1 MKILI
6 KNTNILTMVKEEIVK
21 GNILID
27 GDSIIQLGEFEAE
40 ADQIIDGSHFIAMPG
55 IVNAHTHI
63 AMSLLRNY
71 ADDLPFWPWLTEK
84 IWPAEANLNA
94 ESVYWG
100 SMLSIAEM
108 IASGTTTFCD
118 MYFFTEETVKAVDQT
133 GIRADLSRG
142 LISGE
147 DGDEK
152 LENALDIYHKY
163 NKSSD
168 GRIRVDLGPH
178 APYTCSGDYLKKI
191 CKEAD
196 KIDTNIHIHL
206 SESTKE
212 IEDSIEKHGKS
223 PIKYVD
229 DLGLFDYPTIAAHC
243 VNVSEED
250 IEILASK
257 KVNVI
262 NNPSSNLKLANG
274 FAPVNE
280 MLKKGINVALGT
292 DGPSSNNNQDMF
304 EEMHLAALINKTI
317 SNDTTVLP
325 AFEVL
330 KMATVNGAKA
340 LRIDDEVGTLEVG
353 KKADIILIDIKKPHS
368 YPHHNLIS
376 SLVYSAN
383 SSDVDTV
390 IVNGK
395 ILYQDRKFKTLE
407 IEEIYKNVEKY
418 SEMMTGGNDEI

>member
-27 GDSIIQLGEFEAE
+27 GDTIADIGKFEAE

-84 IWPAEANLNA
+84 IWPAEANFTA

-100 SMLSIAEM
+100 SMLSISEM

-118 MYFFTEETVKAVDQT
+118 MYFFTEETVKAAEKT

-142 LISGE
+142 LVSGE

-152 LENALDIYHKY
+152 LENALEIYHKY
-163 NKSSD
+163 HNSSD
-168 GRIRVDLGPH
+168 GRIRIDLGPH
-178 APYTCSGDYLKKI
+178 APYTCSEEYLRKI

-196 KIDTNIHIHL
+196 RIDTNIHIHL
-206 SESTKE
+206 SESVKE
-212 IEDSIEKHGKS
+212 IENSIKKHGKT
-223 PIKYVD
+223 PVEYVD
-229 DLGLFDYPTIAAHC
+229 DLGLFDHPTIAAHC
-243 VNVSEED
+243 VNVSDGD

-274 FAPVNE
+274 FAPVDK

-304 EEMHLAALINKTI
+304 EEMHLAALINKAI

-330 KMATVNGAKA
+330 KMATINGAKA

-353 KKADIILIDIKKPHS
+353 KKADIIMVDINKPHS

-383 SSDVDTV
+383 SNDVDTV
-390 IVNGK
+390 IVNGR
-395 ILYQDRKFKTLE
+395 ILYQNREFKTLD
-407 IEEIYKNVEKY
+407 IEEIYKKIEKHCKKLQ
-418 SEMMTGGNDEI
+418 GGNYEV